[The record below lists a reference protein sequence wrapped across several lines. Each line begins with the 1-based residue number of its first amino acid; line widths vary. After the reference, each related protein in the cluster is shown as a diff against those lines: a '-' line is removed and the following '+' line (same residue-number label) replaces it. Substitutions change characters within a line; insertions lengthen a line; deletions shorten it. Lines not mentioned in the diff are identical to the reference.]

1 MEKLYIAFPS
11 ANKNTVLNIV
21 VFMPH
26 DKENLRGMIQIC
38 HGMTEHIDRY
48 DDFAEYFTE
57 RGYAVFG
64 NDIIS
69 HGRSNV
75 NKSWSLYLDD
85 WFDTVR
91 DAINVRNHITK
102 IYPDLPV
109 YIVGFSLGSFIV
121 RSMPDL
127 SAYNKEIL
135 VGTGYQPAAMLHVMK
150 GLIAVKFNK
159 QMRYVKWR
167 LTAIINISRAT
178 RTIIGYC
185 QMTLQ
190 ETNTKQTG
198 LYIHA

>member
-91 DAINVRNHITK
+91 DAISYHK
-102 IYPDLPV
+102 D
-109 YIVGFSLGSFIV
+109 
-121 RSMPDL
+121 
-127 SAYNKEIL
+127 
-135 VGTGYQPAAMLHVMK
+135 
-150 GLIAVKFNK
+150 
-159 QMRYVKWR
+159 
-167 LTAIINISRAT
+167 IS
-178 RTIIGYC
+178 
-185 QMTLQ
+185 
-190 ETNTKQTG
+190 
-198 LYIHA
+198 